1 MQVNEYRPYLFEFQQ
16 YCIFRHVVVT
26 GSWVGLFWFL
36 LILVLL
42 FNIWLIVKWQVH
54 APVTTTG
61 RKILIT
67 QIIAEIRT
75 PVIGVALAT
84 PLTTPLR
91 IKSVK
96 MCHIYEPI
104 LDSYQAKTG
113 WQVKSVNFKLNY
125 FSRLQKKKINKD
137 KKKLGTSTP
146 NCLVLLV
153 TTYFVTRLKAK
164 IENILYTQTSI

>member
-1 MQVNEYRPYLFEFQQ
+1 MLSFYKLPTKWTIFDLWWTINTRNQMSTSHLSTFQQ
-16 YCIFRHVVVT
+16 YCIFWHVVVT

-75 PVIGVALAT
+75 PVLLVLEKKLEYNHTRPSIIT
-84 PLTTPLR
+84 FPIIPPIYISKIYIPLNSFT
-91 IKSVK
+91 
-96 MCHIYEPI
+96 
-104 LDSYQAKTG
+104 LDS
-113 WQVKSVNFKLNY
+113 FL
-125 FSRLQKKKINKD
+125 
-137 KKKLGTSTP
+137 
-146 NCLVLLV
+146 
-153 TTYFVTRLKAK
+153 
-164 IENILYTQTSI
+164 